1 MQKVD
6 DDFYKRADEHIDL
19 SNNQITEEIDKGKVS
34 SSFMYSVAR
43 FNSWVSACGWPSVSE
58 MAESKEE
65 TIDYF
70 VEEYRNMLEENMD
83 DYITNFEK
91 YMQINE
97 EKA

>member
-1 MQKVD
+1 MKKVD

-43 FNSWVSACGWPSVSE
+43 FNSWVSACGWPGVSE

-65 TIDYF
+65 TINYF

-91 YMQINE
+91 YMKINE
-97 EKA
+97 EKT